1 MSLKEYT
8 NVLPSSSGVVVVFL
22 PLNHSFSVSLDTVHA
37 EILCFSQL
45 ALYPVTE
52 LHAVVL
58 ISLGIDIEPV

>member
-1 MSLKEYT
+1 MSLNEYT
-8 NVLPSSSGVVVVFL
+8 NVLPSSSGVCL